1 MCRPIT
7 PIKVISKEIPL
18 YKGNKRV
25 WIETKVLNDTNFSE
39 LSYDYKLDHKKKQL
53 LLTPS
58 GSRKVSVRRDIP
70 IIDINN
76 KEISELFDGIDKI
89 IIKIFSHEIII
100 EPLKES
106 LEQLRAKRKLN
117 SKTLTYLEVFA
128 GGGTL
133 SKALVDAGLQ
143 CVGAI
148 ELDDKYLSNFEKN
161 HPNTFTYNGDVTSL
175 DDSLLPDAVVLAA
188 GIPCDCFGNTGIT
201 GKKAHGKKAKE
212 AGDTGSLAYHV
223 LSLVEKIR
231 PALVLIEQVPGFA
244 HSAIGDIVRSVL
256 KVRGYNLAEQII
268 PAAEYGSLS
277 RRERFVLVASIGKQ
291 FSFNKQRFFKIKTI
305 GDILEI
311 PLEDREW
318 LTKENSNAIAMF
330 LRNEIE
336 HKNRGNNFKMAR
348 THVTDTVVKTI
359 TKGYYK
365 NRLTDPI
372 LVNPNNPN
380 QYSFF
385 TPREL
390 ARINGLPDNFILPE
404 TKTTAGEIIGQGVAY
419 DMFYSIGRELLSYFE
434 SHKPVKRPKCQR

>member
-1 MCRPIT
+1 MCNKPSA
-7 PIKVISKEIPL
+7 PIKIISKDIPL

-25 WIETKVLNDTNFSE
+25 WIETRALKDTNFSE
-39 LSYDYKLDHKKKQL
+39 LSYDYKLDHKKKRL

-117 SKTLTYLEVFA
+117 AKTLTFLEVFA

-133 SKALVDAGLQ
+133 SKALVDAGLK

-148 ELDDKYLSNFEKN
+148 ELEDRYLSNFERN
-161 HPNTFTYNGDVTSL
+161 HPGAFTYNGDIASV
-175 DDSLLPDAVVLAA
+175 DDTTLPDPVALVA

-223 LSLVEKIR
+223 LTLIEKIR
-231 PALVLIEQVPGFA
+231 PALVLVEQVPGFA
-244 HSAIGDIVRSVL
+244 HSAIGDIFRSVL
-256 KVRGYNLAEQII
+256 RVRGYNLTEQIT
-268 PAAEYGSLS
+268 PAAEYGSLT
-277 RRERFVLVASIGKQ
+277 RRERFVLVATIGKQ

-305 GDILEI
+305 EDILEI
-311 PLEDREW
+311 PLCNRAW
-318 LTKENSNAIAMF
+318 LTKENNSAIAMF
-330 LRNEIE
+330 LRNEEE
-336 HKNRGNNFKMAR
+336 HKSKGNNFKMAR
-348 THVTDTVVKTI
+348 TYATDTVVKTI

-372 LVNPNNPN
+372 LVNPSNHNE
-380 QYSFF
+380 YSFF

-390 ARINGLPDNFILPE
+390 ARINGLPDDFELPDA
-404 TKTTAGEIIGQGVAY
+404 KTVAGEIIGQGVAY
-419 DMFYSIGRELLSYFE
+419 DMFYNIGRELLAYFE
-434 SHKPVKRPKCQR
+434 TNRPKRAAKC